1 MKMLLIGASGC
12 FGTELT
18 NICNEK
24 NLKVVSFPSKKL
36 DVSNLKDL
44 EKKIDY
50 IKPTIVINSSA
61 VVGINQCEIDYDKAF
76 KINTIGALNLAKIC
90 NKKKITLVQT
100 STHAVFDGKKNS
112 FYTEKDYPNPN
123 NVYSGSKYLSEV
135 FVKSICKKYY
145 VIRFPSFL

>member
-61 VVGINQCEIDYDKAF
+61 VVGKNQ
-76 KINTIGALNLAKIC
+76 
-90 NKKKITLVQT
+90 
-100 STHAVFDGKKNS
+100 S
-112 FYTEKDYPNPN
+112 EKD
-123 NVYSGSKYLSEV
+123 
-135 FVKSICKKYY
+135 
-145 VIRFPSFL
+145 